1 MTLQERIIKDL
12 EDVEKCFPEEF
23 DKIRYTIEN
32 IHDENLLTKEL
43 ERIEERIEKYKKSYT
58 NIYYSNENNET
69 YYANIEEDNYVYDT
83 TKPEEAVLVEK
94 AVDDATKNYLDIEPT
109 DIHNEKEY
117 TNFIYGDV
125 VWDEQ
130 IGYRVIENENG
141 LFHII
146 QKESSY
152 YIYPSKRLNMSVPE
166 HVNLCNDLFKSNRKQ
181 GYIVGDELELDGV
194 EPAEIFMPFVA
205 SIDDPINKITYS
217 DVLIGE
223 GIGLDETFKD
233 GIIKDVVMPCIEN
246 KLTKGK
252 INVKTLSRESF
263 TYQED
268 LINEPTKFVD
278 GIFIPYPREQR
289 PNELNSD
296 YANYLETLYSNY
308 GYKVQYDEN
317 GKPIYPHE
325 IKKEQ
330 HEVIENEETFEDK
343 FGIDNFLSLRYN
355 FTGNLTNLETTTM
368 IAYLKAYK
376 EYLKRLKLS
385 NPESIDY
392 IEEYLKETE
401 EAINDI
407 QENKVLL

>member
-1 MTLQERIIKDL
+1 MTLEEQKIKVL
-12 EDVEKCFPEEF
+12 EDVEKFFPEEL
-23 DKIRYTIEN
+23 DKIRHTIEN
-32 IHDENLLTKEL
+32 IQNEDTLTKEL
-43 ERIEERIEKYKKSYT
+43 KTIEERIEKYKNTYT
-58 NIYYSNENNET
+58 YTYYSNENNET
-69 YYANIEEDNYVYDT
+69 YYADIEEDTYIYDT
-83 TKPEEAVLVEK
+83 TKPEEEALVEK
-94 AVDDATKNYLDIEPT
+94 ALDKATKNYLDIEPT

-117 TNFIYGDV
+117 TNFIYGDIV
-125 VWDEQ
+125 RDEQ

-152 YIYPSKRLNMSVPE
+152 YIYPSKRLNLSNPE

-181 GYIVGDELELDGV
+181 GFIVGDELELDGV

-205 SIDDPINKITYS
+205 VIDDPINKITYS

-233 GIIKDVVMPCIEN
+233 VTKPSIEN

-252 INVKTLSRESF
+252 INVKVKTTTREGF
-263 TYQED
+263 AFQED
-268 LINEPTKFVD
+268 LINEPTKFV
-278 GIFIPYPREQR
+278 GGTFIPYPREQR
-289 PNELNSD
+289 PDELNSD
-296 YANYLETLYSNY
+296 YASYLETHYNNY
-308 GYKVQYDEN
+308 NYPIQYDEN

-325 IKKEQ
+325 TKKE
-330 HEVIENEETFEDK
+330 EYVVIETEETFEDK
-343 FGIDNFLSLRYN
+343 FGIDKFLSSRYN
-355 FTGNLTNLETTTM
+355 FTGNLTNLETT
-368 IAYLKAYK
+368 IIVAYLKAYK
-376 EYLKRLKLS
+376 EYLKRLKS
-385 NPESIDY
+385 STPESIDY